1 MDWIIMVSRWLHIA
15 AVVLAIGG
23 AAYVRFALLPGMRE
37 ALDESAQEKLRSALR
52 RRWARLVHASIAVL
66 LITGSFN
73 FVMLAMP
80 PAVHPIPYHPI
91 FGLKFLAALA
101 IFAMASVLVG
111 RSPNF
116 EALRRQSAKWLNLI
130 LMLAVVIILLSG
142 FLNKIRVA
150 QAVDNAR
157 SEVVQTTE

>member
-1 MDWIIMVSRWLHIA
+1 MDWIIMVSRWLHLA

-23 AAYVRFALLPGMRE
+23 AAYARFALLPGMGE
-37 ALDESAQEKLRSALR
+37 VLDETSREKLREAVR
-52 RRWARLVHASIAVL
+52 RRWAKFVHISIAVL

-80 PAVHPIPYHPI
+80 PAVHPLPYHPI

-101 IFAMASVLVG
+101 VFAMASVLVG

-116 EALRRQSAKWLNLI
+116 EALRRNSGKWLSMI
-130 LMLAVVIILLSG
+130 LLLAVVIILLSG
-142 FLNKIRVA
+142 VLNKIRVA
-150 QAVDNAR
+150 QAVERAR
-157 SEVVQTTE
+157 AQAVEATG